1 MKVTRLKDLIDSC
14 FLIFFFIF
22 CPTFIFCYMNDVV
35 ESQRRQINSILSSL
49 NLFLRYDIN
58 YFDMVLL
65 HFSFTN

>member
-1 MKVTRLKDLIDSC
+1 
-14 FLIFFFIF
+14 
-22 CPTFIFCYMNDVV
+22 MNDVV